1 MVGGNYRLKSTVKRG
16 KNEQMSFVQLP
27 KVLKNVVCEFAFVCN
42 WCETEKSLQMCETIA
57 SLDISPVFLRLK
69 MWSWK
74 FRSFLPSPL
83 MVFRPIRQF
92 TGRWSDMIDWH
103 AVNELLYRL
112 DYRRSLVRAGG
123 TRHEW
128 FDMFKKNWLNVRVF
142 DTFYRIMLHAP
153 IQCFKPTFEQERF
166 AMLSGMN
173 SPFWSARWLL
183 DDFKHWGYP
192 T

>member
-1 MVGGNYRLKSTVKRG
+1 MVGGNYRLKSAVKRG

-57 SLDISPVFLRLK
+57 SLDISPVFLRVK
-69 MWSWK
+69 MWSWSYAM
-74 FRSFLPSPL
+74 FVPSIL
-83 MVFRPIRQF
+83 YVFEPICRF
-92 TGRWSDMIDWH
+92 TGRWGDIIDWH

-112 DYRRSLVRAGG
+112 DYRRRLVRVGG
-123 TRHEW
+123 TRHQW
-128 FDMFKKNWLNVRVF
+128 FERFKENWLNVCLF
-142 DTFYRIMLHAP
+142 DSFYRLMMNSS

-183 DDFKHWGYP
+183 DDFNHWGYP